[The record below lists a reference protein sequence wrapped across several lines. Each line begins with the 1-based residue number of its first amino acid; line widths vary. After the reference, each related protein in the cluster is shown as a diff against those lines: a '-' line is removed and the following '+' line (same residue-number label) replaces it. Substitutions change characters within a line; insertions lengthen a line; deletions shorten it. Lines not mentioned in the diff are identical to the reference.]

1 MIVKC
6 DNACYPNYIIDFR
19 CVTGKNKMAC
29 LTHNS
34 TDIEELMPMWYF
46 RSDSNIVEDTKA
58 MSLRD
63 LFLPFQNWKEET
75 IEERKNRLTIT
86 CFNCGNVATFSTGT
100 TGSYP
105 LCNNC
110 RD

>member
-1 MIVKC
+1 MS
-6 DNACYPNYIIDFR
+6 
-19 CVTGKNKMAC
+19 C
-29 LTHNS
+29 LALSS
-34 TDIEELMPMWYF
+34 TPALEARMPMWYF
-46 RSDSNIVEDTKA
+46 RSDSNIVEDPQA
-58 MSLRD
+58 RALRD
-63 LFLPFQNWKEET
+63 LFLPFQSWKEHTKEQ
-75 IEERKNRLTIT
+75 RKNRLTIT